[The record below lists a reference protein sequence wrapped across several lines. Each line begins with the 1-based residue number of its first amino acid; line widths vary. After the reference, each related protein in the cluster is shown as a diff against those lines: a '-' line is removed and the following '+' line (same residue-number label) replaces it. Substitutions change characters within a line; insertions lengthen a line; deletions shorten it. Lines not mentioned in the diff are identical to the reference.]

1 MRFGQYQEVNVTV
14 TSATFSR
21 LKQGNPFNKRPVT
34 HLTLKIHMVRWIEK
48 IARSRQR
55 RYLKQWSMQSSTD
68 IGCWTH
74 KEGWKE
80 RSV

>member
-34 HLTLKIHMVRWIEK
+34 HLTLKIRHGEMDRK
-48 IARSRQR
+48 DCPQPA
-55 RYLKQWSMQSSTD
+55 KHDT
-68 IGCWTH
+68 
-74 KEGWKE
+74 
-80 RSV
+80 